1 MTRDVAPR
9 LGLPK
14 PALMHSIFFPALQGA
29 KSKMSASDTNS
40 SIFLTDT
47 PKQIKDKINKYAFS
61 GGGQTVEE
69 HKKFGGNCD
78 VDVSFQY
85 LRFFMDNDERLE
97 ELRKVNL
104 LKTLKQKYL
113 N

>member
-14 PALMHSIFFPALQGA
+14 PALLHSVFFPALQGA
-29 KSKMSASDTNS
+29 KSKMSASDPNS

-61 GGGQTVEE
+61 GGGETVEE
-69 HKKFGGNCD
+69 HRKNGGNCD
-78 VDVSFQY
+78 VDVSYQY
-85 LRFFMDNDERLE
+85 LRFFMDDDARLE
-97 ELRKVNL
+97 EIRRVS
-104 LKTLKQKYL
+104 
-113 N
+113 